1 MHSQRSERSAQQPN
15 SKDEIIRGKPFIP
28 SMSSSCKTACKQ
40 PAAMRMKGSSGVIR
54 GFMRNE
60 GISSSATGAA
70 ALTDALPWAL
80 VGDAAAA
87 LCGDGA
93 DIGTAP
99 TSLYLRFAAAHMGHT
114 SPDSFE
120 LAD

>member
-1 MHSQRSERSAQQPN
+1 
-15 SKDEIIRGKPFIP
+15 
-28 SMSSSCKTACKQ
+28 
-40 PAAMRMKGSSGVIR
+40 MKGSSGVIR

-99 TSLYLRFAAAHMGHT
+99 TSLYLKFAAVHMGHT

-120 LAD
+120 LADGVEIHEILRRFTTEALKQACEALLAAIYTHPQDNHSTEPTLM